1 MFKIYYDYW
10 YYNIW
15 VVLAAP
21 IRISKMAV
29 RNFKIKISMESLLYL
44 GFCVAH
50 NHSLDMVSTESIYI
64 GLASLVMV

>member
-29 RNFKIKISMESLLYL
+29 SMESLLYL

-50 NHSLDMVSTESIYI
+50 NHSLDMVSTESIHI